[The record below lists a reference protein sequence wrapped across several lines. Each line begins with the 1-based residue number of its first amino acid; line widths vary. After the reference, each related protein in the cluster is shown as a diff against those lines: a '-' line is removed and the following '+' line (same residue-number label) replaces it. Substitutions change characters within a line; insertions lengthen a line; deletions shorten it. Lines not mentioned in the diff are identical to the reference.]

1 VLALSVLLVIVG
13 CVVVGLTIGRADDWN
28 PPLAHFVLW
37 RGARIQ
43 PPARERLRAL
53 GYTAAAFGV
62 LSLILAVWF
71 PGR

>member
-1 VLALSVLLVIVG
+1 MASF
-13 CVVVGLTIGRADDWN
+13 A
-28 PPLAHFVLW
+28 PLAHFVLW

-43 PPARERLRAL
+43 PPARERVRAL

-62 LSLILAVWF
+62 LSRILAIWF